1 MSNTFIV
8 WNLVA
13 GIQSLHADT
22 VRAAVSVLTAAKWS
36 PIARLSRTQN
46 KCLPK
51 LKQKHLHMLHPKYSF
66 GTSTLRRY
74 LSGVEVHRVHEEC
87 SSQSTRAGAS
97 YELFV
102 SHGHVPPSCEGM
114 FQLQKQ
120 ESVGKQ
126 WRCEVGF
133 LQTQTFKSFHCK
145 LEKSPQCNPKGF
157 FISSCYHCLFSW
169 RFLPWALVLGPLHWA
184 QQGQRR
190 ECLGGRI
197 SDFGDIFLGFFL
209 YRIQP
214 WISQII
220 SNNIIIIKSTQNFKF
235 LFSDWGLALI
245 VVTFHLS
252 EACGGGVIGGLV
264 GLVPAVFTFG
274 LSIPIGAMLQA
285 VFRRLRGHVFHFF
298 YSWLNLLGWKDDVV
312 YSRVRGNVGFTC
324 KTRSKRDGGS
334 PKTR

>member
-1 MSNTFIV
+1 M
-8 WNLVA
+8 A

-126 WRCEVGF
+126 
-133 LQTQTFKSFHCK
+133 
-145 LEKSPQCNPKGF
+145 
-157 FISSCYHCLFSW
+157 
-169 RFLPWALVLGPLHWA
+169 
-184 QQGQRR
+184 
-190 ECLGGRI
+190 
-197 SDFGDIFLGFFL
+197 
-209 YRIQP
+209 
-214 WISQII
+214 
-220 SNNIIIIKSTQNFKF
+220 
-235 LFSDWGLALI
+235 
-245 VVTFHLS
+245 
-252 EACGGGVIGGLV
+252 
-264 GLVPAVFTFG
+264 
-274 LSIPIGAMLQA
+274 
-285 VFRRLRGHVFHFF
+285 
-298 YSWLNLLGWKDDVV
+298 
-312 YSRVRGNVGFTC
+312 
-324 KTRSKRDGGS
+324 
-334 PKTR
+334 